1 MAMKTEKLSHTG
13 AELDRAVSG
22 WLNTLIPTYTLPEQ
36 VHFTAALDP
45 TVPQVHLYWVWKNT
59 ENANGIM
66 IRKKQGALPEHS
78 ADGVLVC
85 NITGTE
91 TEEFDDTAFDAADPT
106 QVGTMADPVTWYY
119 RAFPY
124 NTNAQNQ
131 THYQASVNLGCIS
144 VGVYYLEAAT
154 TLASLIAK
162 STFEFGRYG
171 GKPLIWKVAH
181 IEEDRMRVIMAE
193 NTLGFTIQFDA
204 PETNNPNTDRKSYG
218 NNRWSLSNHR
228 QWLNTDKAGGEWFEA
243 QHDYDVCSSS
253 VVNKDGFLH
262 DFTEAEKGIIIPQTR
277 ICLLPNID
285 GGGTET
291 IVDKVWVPCLEELGF
306 ASENKNYPEGT
317 VFQIF
322 DGDDNTNANR
332 ADGYGVNYW
341 TSTAT
346 AGSASIVRYV
356 TSAGGPHNNSANIS
370 YAVRAGL
377 TLPLS
382 TVITYDEETGRFVVT
397 VA

>member
-1 MAMKTEKLSHTG
+1 MAMNTEKLSHTG
-13 AELDRAVSG
+13 AELDRAVAG
-22 WLNTLIPTYTLPEQ
+22 WLNTLIPAYTLPEQ
-36 VHFTAALDP
+36 VSFTAALDP
-45 TVPQVHLYWVWKNT
+45 TVPQVHLYWAWKNT
-59 ENANGIM
+59 ENASGIM

-85 NITGTE
+85 NIAGTD
-91 TEEFDDTAFDAADPT
+91 TEAYDDTDFDAADAAE
-106 QVGTMADPVTWYY
+106 VGTMAEPVTWYY

-131 THYQASVNLGCIS
+131 THYQTSVNLGCIS
-144 VGVYYLEAAT
+144 VNVYYLAAST
-154 TLASLIAK
+154 TLASLVAK

-171 GKPLIWKVAH
+171 DKALIWRVAH
-181 IEEDRMRVIMAE
+181 IEEDRVRVIMDSNILA
-193 NTLGFTIQFDA
+193 TTIQFDA
-204 PETNNPNTDRKSYG
+204 PETNNTNTDRKNYG

-243 QHDYDVCSSS
+243 QHDYDVCSSGL
-253 VVNKDGFLH
+253 VNKNGFLH

-277 ICLLPNID
+277 TCLLPNID

-291 IVDKVWVPCLEELGF
+291 VIDTVWVPNRDELGLG
-306 ASENKNYPEGT
+306 SENSSYPEGT

-341 TSTAT
+341 TSTAN
-346 AGSASIVRYV
+346 AGNASHVRSV
-356 TSAGGPHNNSANIS
+356 TSAGGLYYSSAGIS
-370 YAVRAGL
+370 IAVRAGL

-382 TVITYDEETGRFVVT
+382 TVLTYDEETGRFVVT